1 MKLLNKDAL
10 IAREIK
16 YYIMK
21 EKLTEYMKLPAE
33 RELALSGAEGD
44 CPLCAADAGDR
55 RSDRGKRKERLL
67 YKTAKDRRRTER
79 NQLLFPKGA

>member
-10 IAREIK
+10 IVREIK

-33 RELALSGAEGD
+33 RELAERFQVQRATV
-44 CPLCAADAGDR
+44 
-55 RSDRGKRKERLL
+55 RSAL
-67 YKTAKDRRRTER
+67 
-79 NQLLFPKGA
+79 

>member
-33 RELALSGAEGD
+33 RELAERFQVQWSSV
-44 CPLCAADAGDR
+44 
-55 RSDRGKRKERLL
+55 RSALMMLVRVGVIEARGRCG
-67 YKTAKDRRRTER
+67 YYI
-79 NQLLFPKGA
+79 